1 MLRLEK
7 SFFKYSRYRENRQKD
22 TKGTPK
28 EE

>member
-7 SFFKYSRYRENRQKD
+7 SFFKYSGYQENRQKD